1 MEEDRVPTGIQG
13 FDELCGGGLIRNRT
27 YLVSG
32 TSGAGKTIFAL
43 QFLYNGATIF
53 GEPGIFLTTE
63 ERPEEIRRNALKFG
77 WDFSSLERNG
87 KIVFIDGTS
96 TKIGLPSKE
105 KYVDVRPFDMRF
117 MTDNI
122 ITIQEEIGA
131 KRAVV
136 DSSTS
141 LGFHLKDPP
150 KIRVELLKL
159 STTLEV
165 AGLTSLL
172 TCEILNEDNPT
183 RFGVES
189 FVTHGTIALYFK
201 RVGNTRVRAVEIFK
215 MRGAAH
221 DTKIHPFD
229 ITSQGIVVHPHEEV
243 YEE

>member
-141 LGFHLKDPP
+141 LGFHLQDPP

-172 TCEILNEDNPT
+172 TCEILDEDNPT

-243 YEE
+243 YGE